1 MEETIR
7 NLQSEIEAV
16 SAQISQYYTLA
27 DQEQNEEM
35 KKLILEETQMLA
47 QQKKEL
53 ESTLNS
59 LVNGNEIGDAPADE
73 ADPIHP
79 NIAILEIRAGA
90 GGDEAGIFAADL
102 YNMYIRFCE
111 RKNWKHEQISF
122 SENEAGGAKLVSSEI
137 RGLGVYP
144 LFKNESGV
152 HRVQRVPVTESGG
165 RIHTSTATVAV
176 LPQLKKV
183 NLEIKPE
190 DLKWEFFR
198 AGGHGGQNVNKVSTA
213 VRLIHLPT
221 NIIIECQEERSQGK
235 NRDKALNVLYSKIY
249 TMMQEQ
255 QVKKVTDLRTQ
266 QVGTADRSEKIR
278 TYNFPQDRVTD
289 HRINKNWH
297 SINNIMLGFIDNILE
312 DSSNIGTDL
321 PQSTDEN

>member
-1 MEETIR
+1 MEETLQ
-7 NLQSEIEAV
+7 NLQNEIEALNK
-16 SAQISQYYTLA
+16 QISEYNSLVET
-27 DQEQNEEM
+27 EKNEEM
-35 KKLILEETQMLA
+35 KKLIAEETEALLK
-47 QQKKEL
+47 QKGDL
-53 ESTLNS
+53 ENTVNALLNS
-59 LVNGNEIGDAPADE
+59 GNSSDDSDGNDP
-73 ADPIHP
+73 DPINP

-90 GGDEAGIFAADL
+90 GGDEAGLFASDL
-102 YNMYIRFCE
+102 YNMYIRFFD
-111 RKNWKHEQISF
+111 RKKWKHEEISF
-122 SENEAGGAKLVSSEI
+122 SENEAGGAKLVSTEV

-144 LFKNESGV
+144 LLKNESGV

-213 VRLIHLPT
+213 VRLIHIPT
-221 NIIIECQEERSQGK
+221 NTIIECQEERSQGK
-235 NRDKALNVLYSKIY
+235 NREKALNVLYSKIY

-255 QVKKVTDLRTQ
+255 QVKNITDLRTS

-278 TYNFPQDRVTD
+278 TYNFPQDRITD
-289 HRINKNWH
+289 HRINVNFH
-297 SINNIMLGFIDNILE
+297 SINNVMLGFIDKILE
-312 DSSNIGTDL
+312 ECSKIGT
-321 PQSTDEN
+321 TDNPTE